1 MHRWS
6 RQAASQSIS
15 SPAAFG
21 ESHGIDASAPGLVTS
36 LGARACAGT
45 QRSIM
50 AYMGAA

>member
-1 MHRWS
+1 MHS
-6 RQAASQSIS
+6 LEQAGSEPVHQF
-15 SPAAFG
+15 PAAFG